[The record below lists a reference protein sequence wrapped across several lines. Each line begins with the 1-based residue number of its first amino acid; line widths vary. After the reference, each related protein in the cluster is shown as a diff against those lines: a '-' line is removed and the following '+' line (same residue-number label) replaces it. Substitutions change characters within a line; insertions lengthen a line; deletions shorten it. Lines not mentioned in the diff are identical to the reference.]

1 MYQNKCG
8 CTVTLKCVRQVL
20 DLWLNLIVGLKLY
33 DQEYKN
39 YFGKGSRKLVKW
51 FLVIA
56 RENKCCTLIRH
67 VKVYN
72 NELHIVNDES
82 SPSSAA

>member
-8 CTVTLKCVRQVL
+8 CTVTLKSVRHVL
-20 DLWLNLIVGLKLY
+20 VLWLNLIVGFKLY
-33 DQEYKN
+33 NQEYKS

-56 RENKCCTLIRH
+56 RENKCCTLNKTRKG
-67 VKVYN
+67 VQ
-72 NELHIVNDES
+72 
-82 SPSSAA
+82 